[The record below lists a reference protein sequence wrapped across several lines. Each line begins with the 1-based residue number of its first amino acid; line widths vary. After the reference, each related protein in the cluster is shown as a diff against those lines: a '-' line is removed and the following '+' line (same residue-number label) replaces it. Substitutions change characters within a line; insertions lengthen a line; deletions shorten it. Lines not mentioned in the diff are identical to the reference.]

1 MPCLIAAP
9 ASGSG
14 KTLLSLLLA
23 ALARSRGLALQ
34 PFKVGPD
41 YLDPQLLSRVS
52 GLSCRNLDPLLC
64 GEQWVRQC
72 FHWHGSRAPLTLVE
86 GVMGLFDGLGPS
98 SRGSSAAVA
107 AQLDLPVVL
116 VVEASRQAGS
126 LAALV
131 RGFRDHGP
139 PPVRLAGVVL
149 NRVGSERHRAL
160 LREALASI
168 AMPLLGVLPS
178 DQSLELPSRHLGLL
192 PPGELSDLAERQRRW
207 AHLAER
213 HLDLDALWP
222 LLQSPSPLLGA
233 QDPIH
238 WCLAQAQSSPGQ
250 VFTAESA
257 SELAFSQKP
266 GSPWVSSPQAPK
278 PPTSSQLGVPGPL
291 APPGPLASPGIGI
304 EPGEGMASELGRGSS
319 PQPLPI
325 AVASDAAFHFR
336 YPEATEMLQALGL
349 EPLPWSP
356 LADDPLPA
364 GCRAV
369 LLPGGYPELH
379 AAQLAASGRSLQAL
393 RTAARQGLPIAAECG
408 GLLLLGREL
417 LDPDG
422 VSHAMAGLLPFSA
435 ARGALSLGY
444 RQATACR
451 DGLLVRRGETLWA
464 HEFHRW
470 QLLPAVNRGPISS
483 TSPKNSF
490 DIAPEL
496 PNEPLN
502 RANLWQVEGWG
513 VPASCEG
520 WTTTTVHA
528 TWLHLH
534 WAGCPEIPLRLAA
547 ASARAVPLPWNAAS
561 CPPPTP
567 APAAPVSAGG

>member
-238 WCLAQAQSSPGQ
+238 WCLAQAQSSAGQ

-278 PPTSSQLGVPGPL
+278 SPTSSQLGVPGPL
-291 APPGPLASPGIGI
+291 ASMGIGI

-483 TSPKNSF
+483 TGPKNSF

>member
-64 GEQWVRQC
+64 GEQWLRQC

-168 AMPLLGVLPS
+168 SMPLLGVLPS

-213 HLDLDALWP
+213 HLNLDALWP

-233 QDPIH
+233 EDPIH
-238 WCLAQAQSSPGQ
+238 WCLARALSSPGQ
-250 VFTAESA
+250 GFTPESA
-257 SELAFSQKP
+257 SELAASDAPVGELAAMEMALSQKP
-266 GSPWVSSPQAPK
+266 GGPRVSSKLA
-278 PPTSSQLGVPGPL
+278 VPV
-291 APPGPLASPGIGI
+291 PLASLGIGI
-304 EPGEGMASELGRGSS
+304 EPGKGMAPGLRLGPSR
-319 PQPLPI
+319 QPLPI

-356 LADDPLPA
+356 LADEPLPA

-483 TSPKNSF
+483 TGPKNSF
-490 DIAPEL
+490 DIAQEL

-547 ASARAVPLPWNAAS
+547 ASARAVPLPRNAAS

-567 APAAPVSAGG
+567 APASPVSAGG

>member
-64 GEQWVRQC
+64 GEQWLRQC

-168 AMPLLGVLPS
+168 SMPLLGVLPS

-192 PPGELSDLAERQRRW
+192 PPSELSDLAERQRRW
-207 AHLAER
+207 VHLAER

-233 QDPIH
+233 EDPIH
-238 WCLAQAQSSPGQ
+238 WCLARAQSSPGQ
-250 VFTAESA
+250 VFTPESA
-257 SELAFSQKP
+257 GELALSQKP
-266 GSPWVSSPQAPK
+266 GSPRASSPPAPSPQAC
-278 PPTSSQLGVPGPL
+278 SQLGVPGPR
-291 APPGPLASPGIGI
+291 ASPGPLASLGIGI
-304 EPGEGMASELGRGSS
+304 EPGKGMAPGLRLGPSR
-319 PQPLPI
+319 QPLPI

-356 LADDPLPA
+356 LADEPLPA

-483 TSPKNSF
+483 TDSKNSF
-490 DIAPEL
+490 DIAQEL

-547 ASARAVPLPWNAAS
+547 ASARAVPLPRNAAS

-567 APAAPVSAGG
+567 APASPVSAGG

>member
-64 GEQWVRQC
+64 GEQWLRQC

-168 AMPLLGVLPS
+168 SMPLLGVLPS

-207 AHLAER
+207 VHLAER

-233 QDPIH
+233 EDPIH

-250 VFTAESA
+250 VFTPESA
-257 SELAFSQKP
+257 GELALSQKP
-266 GSPWVSSPQAPK
+266 GSPRASSPPAPSPQAC
-278 PPTSSQLGVPGPL
+278 SQLGVPGPL

-304 EPGEGMASELGRGSS
+304 EPGKGMAPGLRLGPSR
-319 PQPLPI
+319 QPLPI

-356 LADDPLPA
+356 LADEPLPA

-483 TSPKNSF
+483 TGPKNSF
-490 DIAPEL
+490 DIAQEL

-547 ASARAVPLPWNAAS
+547 ASARAVPLPRNAAS

-567 APAAPVSAGG
+567 APASPVSAGG

>member
-1 MPCLIAAP
+1 MAP
-9 ASGSG
+9 
-14 KTLLSLLLA
+14 
-23 ALARSRGLALQ
+23 GL
-34 PFKVGPD
+34 
-41 YLDPQLLSRVS
+41 R
-52 GLSCRNLDPLLC
+52 
-64 GEQWVRQC
+64 
-72 FHWHGSRAPLTLVE
+72 
-86 GVMGLFDGLGPS
+86 LGPS
-98 SRGSSAAVA
+98 R
-107 AQLDLPVVL
+107 
-116 VVEASRQAGS
+116 
-126 LAALV
+126 
-131 RGFRDHGP
+131 
-139 PPVRLAGVVL
+139 
-149 NRVGSERHRAL
+149 
-160 LREALASI
+160 
-168 AMPLLGVLPS
+168 
-178 DQSLELPSRHLGLL
+178 
-192 PPGELSDLAERQRRW
+192 
-207 AHLAER
+207 
-213 HLDLDALWP
+213 
-222 LLQSPSPLLGA
+222 
-233 QDPIH
+233 
-238 WCLAQAQSSPGQ
+238 
-250 VFTAESA
+250 
-257 SELAFSQKP
+257 
-266 GSPWVSSPQAPK
+266 
-278 PPTSSQLGVPGPL
+278 
-291 APPGPLASPGIGI
+291 
-304 EPGEGMASELGRGSS
+304 
-319 PQPLPI
+319 QPLPI

-356 LADDPLPA
+356 LADEPLPA

-393 RTAARQGLPIAAECG
+393 RTAANQGLPIAAECG

-422 VSHAMAGLLPFSA
+422 VPHSMAGLLPFSA

-483 TSPKNSF
+483 TGPKNSF
-490 DIAPEL
+490 DIAQEL

-547 ASARAVPLPWNAAS
+547 ASAHAVPLPWNAAS

-567 APAAPVSAGG
+567 APASPVSAGG